1 MGLGTTNSSSDA
13 TVDRRKLANGT
24 RLLGLDPLTL
34 IMCPHDML
42 PGRDIAED
50 PMMEEFAAS
59 IIASQIVT
67 CPPPASTPAATQ
79 LEDGA
84 TTVVTYDCNCG
95 QQTSQQGRG

>member
-13 TVDRRKLANGT
+13 VVDRSKPANGT
-24 RLLGLDPLTL
+24 CLLGLDPLTL